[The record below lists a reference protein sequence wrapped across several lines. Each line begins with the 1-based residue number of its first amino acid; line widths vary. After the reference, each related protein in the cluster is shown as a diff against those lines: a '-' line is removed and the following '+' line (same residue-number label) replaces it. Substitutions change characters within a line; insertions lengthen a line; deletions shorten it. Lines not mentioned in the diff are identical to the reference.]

1 MGRKYKESKAMEKRV
16 NVGLCEG
23 QRERII
29 KYVESKD
36 MTISTYIRTLIERD
50 LRKNGY

>member
-1 MGRKYKESKAMEKRV
+1 MGRKYKESKSMENRI
-16 NVGLCEG
+16 NVGLFEG

-29 KYVESKD
+29 RYAESKD
-36 MTISTYIRTLIERD
+36 MTISTYVRTLIERD